1 MLNFGFNRRQKDIER
16 QAVLTDDISL
26 GNNSDF
32 YNISSNDPKIERIS
46 EPNYGTGNKDILSLH
61 NSNYDGGQS
70 ESWLIIYLFLV
81 KFTTDLF
88 LRKEVNFILCFSCL
102 KIRSRS

>member
-16 QAVLTDDISL
+16 QTVLTDDISL

-61 NSNYDGGQS
+61 NSNYDAGQS
-70 ESWLIIYLFLV
+70 ESWLVICLFIL
-81 KFTTDLF
+81 KFTTDSF
-88 LRKEVNFILCFSCL
+88 LRKEVTFILVL
-102 KIRSRS
+102 VVKK